1 MDRVKSGKDAWVSML
16 PVGML
21 VFGVGIMLI
30 SGHLAL
36 RLLGVFFSVSGPFTA
51 KKTGE
56 PAHSGADG
64 VSRKGQYGEGTDSFC
79 AGRGCVFQTGGRNL

>member
-30 SGHLAL
+30 SAHLAL
-36 RLLGVFFSVSGPFTA
+36 RLLGFFFCQRAFCCKEGR
-51 KKTGE
+51 KT
-56 PAHSGADG
+56 
-64 VSRKGQYGEGTDSFC
+64 C
-79 AGRGCVFQTGGRNL
+79 AFRR